1 MLTIVPVSGDYG
13 DEILGEH
20 SRSRRTLQLG
30 VWRGKGAELLG
41 LRGPVVREQFLK
53 LLKGLPLNG
62 NTRLAGD
69 VMDPQRQSGWE
80 LTFSAPKSVSVL
92 WTLAPEDSGKKIEMM
107 HRVGV
112 EHARDFLEKAIAGCL
127 NNHEPDQ
134 RVNLIFTAL
143 HRNLSARNDPEL
155 CTRLVL
161 ANVAVSR
168 EGSTS
173 PLEGTQLFGHR
184 KLADSYYQVHVRE
197 ELRRELNLATER
209 EPGGFHVVGVPKVLC
224 RELSRGH
231 FNGVDPG
238 TGTHVSGIKSGSP
251 AKSGLFEAWQ
261 KMGETLGWGRN
272 EAAALI
278 IRASDDWGSLLERN
292 KGKQHD
298 SGASREHISS
308 TSNEPTNGRSR
319 DKSLLNSNNH
329 EIEHSH

>member
-1 MLTIVPVSGDYG
+1 
-13 DEILGEH
+13 
-20 SRSRRTLQLG
+20 
-30 VWRGKGAELLG
+30 
-41 LRGPVVREQFLK
+41 
-53 LLKGLPLNG
+53 
-62 NTRLAGD
+62 
-69 VMDPQRQSGWE
+69 MDPRRQSGWA

-92 WTLAPEDSGKKIEMM
+92 WTLAPEVSRKKIEMM

-112 EHARDFLEKAIAGCL
+112 EQARYLLEKGIAGSL

-134 RVNLIFTAL
+134 RANLVFTAL
-143 HRNLSARNDPEL
+143 HRNISARNDPQL
-155 CTRLVL
+155 STRVVL

-173 PLEGTQLFGHR
+173 PLEGAQLFGHR

-209 EPGGFHVVGVPKVLC
+209 EPGGFHVVGVPKELC

-238 TGTHVSGIKSGSP
+238 NGTHVTGIKSGSL
-251 AKSGLFEAWQ
+251 AKSGLFEEWQ
-261 KMGETLGWGRN
+261 KMGETHGWGRN

-298 SGASREHISS
+298 SGASQEQARS

-319 DKSLLNSNNH
+319 DKSLLNSNDH
-329 EIEHSH
+329 EIEQSH